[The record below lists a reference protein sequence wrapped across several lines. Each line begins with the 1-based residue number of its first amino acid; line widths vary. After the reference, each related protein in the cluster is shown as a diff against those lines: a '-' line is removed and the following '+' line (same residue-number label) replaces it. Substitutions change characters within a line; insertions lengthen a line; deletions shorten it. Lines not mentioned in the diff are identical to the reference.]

1 MVARRSEVLSEAA
14 RTTSGHVRAFPAD
27 LTVAAARQDLESAI
41 RSDHDGLDILV
52 NNAGIIRLGSTENA
66 TEEEFSEQLEA
77 NVLAPYALTRALL
90 PLLER
95 RSGQIVFINSSAGRT
110 ANPGVGQYA
119 ATKHAIRAFAESLR
133 AEVNNRGIRVT
144 TVYAGRTATPMQ
156 QYIHAHEGRSYVPER
171 LLQPSDVA
179 EIVTAALSLPRTA
192 EVTEIFVR
200 PMMKP

>member
-1 MVARRSEVLSEAA
+1 VVETLRADVRRYDEVE
-14 RTTSGHVRAFPAD
+14 RAIQA
-27 LTVAAARQDLESAI
+27 TVTRFG
-41 RSDHDGLDILV
+41 GLDILV